1 MKNID
6 IDKDF
11 LDHVPIFKSKEFEN
25 EIVDDGRIQA
35 MLCGLT
41 KNEEYYF
48 IFPLMRLLDDLLET
62 FSIPIDDAL
71 SILRYELA
79 MLMIKDVSTSHFV
92 YYVQPVGE
100 YELKAIIKNY
110 YNRKEIDRIE
120 NSKIKMDLNE
130 SIVYKHLIGGKSI
143 WSKITKI

>member
-1 MKNID
+1 MKNIE
-6 IDKDF
+6 IDKDL
-11 LDHVPIFKSKEFEN
+11 LDHIPIFKSKEFEN

-48 IFPLMRLLDDLLET
+48 IFPLMKLLDNLLET
-62 FSIPIDDAL
+62 FTISIDDAL

-79 MLMIKDVSTSHFV
+79 MLMIKDASTSHFV
-92 YYVQPVGE
+92 YYTQAVGE
-100 YELKAIIKNY
+100 YELKSIIKNY

-120 NSKIKMDLNE
+120 NTKVKKDLND
-130 SIVYKHLIGGKSI
+130 SFVYKHLIGGQSI